1 MDNKER
7 AFRFFRLAEQY
18 AETAKLLLDTL
29 MTNGNSNAGIGKTA
43 EEALLKMEKNA
54 VKSDLYLFVPA
65 IFNCLQSTELF
76 IKGLL
81 RLAGKDFELKHG
93 VETLIEELGKT
104 YQDNSETYLAIRTFY
119 INQIGIIEQYKQSNN
134 LKTSKDLYMSLRY
147 PEISIWPNN
156 MKHEILV
163 DYSDLVCNGDVG
175 IEQFKLLAESLEAV
189 KLAAVREYHTQ
200 CSL

>member
-29 MTNGNSNAGIGKTA
+29 MRNGNSNAGIGKTA

-93 VETLIEELGKT
+93 VETLIEELGKA
-104 YQDNSETYLAIRTFY
+104 YQDNSEAYLAIRTFY

-147 PEISIWPNN
+147 PEISIWHNN

-163 DYSDLVCNGDVG
+163 DYSNLVCNGDVG
-175 IEQFKLLAESLEAV
+175 IEQFKLLAKSLEAV